1 MCRDRLDQ
9 FCDRHDVA
17 LRAALLIVPVIIYAS
32 YIAWA
37 ADRFDFICGSFG
49 NYKSF
54 APEEQ
59 W

>member
-17 LRAALLIVPVIIYAS
+17 LRAALLIIPAVVYAS

-49 NYKSF
+49 NYK
-54 APEEQ
+54 
-59 W
+59 